1 MLCSK
6 CGKEFVSIFST
17 TCPFCGDP
25 NRISLWDTL
34 FSPTPSDNKKD
45 DKKDPFDPYDWE
57 NPDNC
62 SDREYMDDDDYDDF
76 DN

>member
-1 MLCSK
+1 MICSK

-34 FSPTPSDNKKD
+34 FSPTPSDNKKNELN
-45 DKKDPFDPYDWE
+45 KGGG
-57 NPDNC
+57 
-62 SDREYMDDDDYDDF
+62 
-76 DN
+76 